1 MSRCLNRVARLPAGT
16 AQRAW
21 RAAAKWLLRAAVAGL
36 ASSSVQ
42 AGSVTFNSTQG
53 SGTWTVPAGVT
64 QIDIEAVGGAGGNGM
79 SAPSGR
85 QSVGGSGAR
94 VRLTGVTV
102 VPNTV
107 LAYSIGR
114 AGGNTFYFNYFNY
127 LISGGGG
134 GSTQLGPQGGQPW
147 LIAGGGGGGAFL
159 GGAAVAGGGAGGSGC
174 GAATGGAGAEGEP
187 SQNASGTYVG
197 GGGGS
202 GGAAGV
208 GGVGGAG
215 NLSGNAGGDGFGG
228 SGGSSYGRTSNG
240 GASSGPGVGGVGVS
254 SGSSWWGS
262 GGGGGGYGGGG
273 SGGRTDRTDQGDQ
286 YAGIAGG
293 GAGGSLW
300 PGMTSSTPN
309 SPTCMPSGNG
319 SEPLL
324 DNRHGYL
331 KISWVDYSLNFAGNG
346 SDGGSAPA
354 SVSAAEGVAVTL
366 PANSFTRSLHGFSGW
381 NTAADGSGSGY
392 AAGDSFTMPGADTTL
407 YAQWVVTD
415 FAGPTVPSTGA
426 SGTGTF
432 NFTTSDGGPGCGLDL
447 AETAFV
453 AAPPGQNMPQGMFK
467 FRLTGCTPGFTA
479 RVTVTWPQ
487 PIAGRYVKWGKA
499 SAGATQSSA
508 FAPANLSV
516 SGRSASFDVTD
527 GAQGDDDWTS
537 DGTLTDPSGTLAEE
551 LQGVPT
557 LGELAL
563 ALLALVA
570 GGLGVRGL
578 RRPAVHAD
586 RACS

>member
-1 MSRCLNRVARLPAGT
+1 M
-16 AQRAW
+16 
-21 RAAAKWLLRAAVAGL
+21 
-36 ASSSVQ
+36 
-42 AGSVTFNSTQG
+42 TFNSTQG